1 MVGGESGLA
10 LVPDVWSSNAGV
22 LYESHFS
29 PRNCTSL
36 HQPILSQEL
45 YFENM
50 QHPIL
55 SQELYFSKKKFRLE
69 NMHDPILSQELY

>member
-1 MVGGESGLA
+1 M
-10 LVPDVWSSNAGV
+10 SNKIEIISNFVAFSP
-22 LYESHFS
+22 YSIESHFS

-36 HQPILSQEL
+36 QQPILTQEL
-45 YFENM
+45 YLENM
-50 QHPIL
+50 QQPIF

>member
-1 MVGGESGLA
+1 MREKKCLI
-10 LVPDVWSSNAGV
+10 
-22 LYESHFS
+22 LYILEGDAFS

-36 HQPILSQEL
+36 QHPILSQEL

>member
-1 MVGGESGLA
+1 MLNLFGDA
-10 LVPDVWSSNAGV
+10 
-22 LYESHFS
+22 FS
-29 PRNCTSL
+29 PRKCTSL
-36 HQPILSQEL
+36 QYPILSQEL
-45 YFENM
+45 YFKNM

>member
-1 MVGGESGLA
+1 MVSF
-10 LVPDVWSSNAGV
+10 S
-22 LYESHFS
+22 LYIHLIKEYEIESHFS